1 MTLARLH
8 SLAGGP
14 AELLP
19 LSQGLAGFLCLN
31 AVTQV
36 GDRCLHKRALLFLQA
51 QSCFFKSTKDFVQ
64 CLQVLFCRL
73 AGH

>member
-1 MTLARLH
+1 MTLARQH

-19 LSQGLAGFLCLN
+19 LSQRLTDYICLN
-31 AVTQV
+31 GMTQV
-36 GDRCLHKRALLFLQA
+36 CDRCLHNKALPFLQA

-64 CLQVLFCRL
+64 CLLVLFCC
-73 AGH
+73 ASH